1 MKVAELV
8 VAEDKKKMKEKS
20 DDGGSG
26 RGLENWHSYL
36 DFVEMQGDFDSAVKL
51 YERCLIPRANYPE
64 FWMRYVDF
72 MEINGGR
79 EIANYALDRATQIFL
94 KLPQC
99 SFQRLSFALFSFL
112 GLPVEFKHEVPSSDL
127 PVGQPLTYTQRN
139 LYFILLEVSQIRDLW
154 NWELG
159 I

>member
-1 MKVAELV
+1 MEVAELV

-20 DDGGSG
+20 DGGGSG
-26 RGLENWHSYL
+26 RGYNWHSYL
-36 DFVEMQGDFDSAVKL
+36 DFVEMQGDFDSAIKL
-51 YERCLIPRANYPE
+51 YKRCLIPCANYPE
-64 FWMRYVDF
+64 FWMHYVDF

-99 SFQRLSFALFSFL
+99 SFQRLSLVLFSFL
-112 GLPVEFKHEVPSSDL
+112 DLLVEFEREVPSSDL
-127 PVGQPLTYTQRN
+127 PVGQPLTYTQRS
-139 LYFILLEVSQIRDLW
+139 LHFILLEVSQIRDLW
-154 NWELG
+154 NWELR